1 MSIQQMRQ
9 QIIEHV
15 GAVNDEN
22 ILRMLDEELSF
33 YLAHKE
39 GVTNLLSEK
48 DMEELTQ
55 LADQPIENNTISF
68 DAFKDIMDKWR
79 MK

>member
-15 GAVNDEN
+15 SAVTDEN

-33 YLAHKE
+33 YLEHKE
-39 GVTNLLSEK
+39 GIINMLSEK
-48 DMEELTQ
+48 DMEELTL
-55 LADQPIENNTISF
+55 LASQPIENNTISF
-68 DAFKDIMDKWR
+68 DAFKDIMNKWR